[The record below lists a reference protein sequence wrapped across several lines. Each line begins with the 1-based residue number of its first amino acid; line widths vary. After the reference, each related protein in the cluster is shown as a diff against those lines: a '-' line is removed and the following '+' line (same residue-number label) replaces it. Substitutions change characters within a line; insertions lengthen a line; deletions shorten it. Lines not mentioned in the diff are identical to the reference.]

1 MQEVEK
7 ARLQLASKAAPV
19 SAGLHLDHHE
29 QEHFL
34 KGLHHHRDQQEHLLG
49 RPKGFESH
57 SGCPQECRRLRK
69 GSVPWPESVVLAERN
84 ELGLLGIASLSSTVP
99 HKIEDAIRIKKVF
112 TQLMPYKICLK
123 RNCHQVKYIF
133 YDKIKDSI
141 IICIG
146 NTAEDRSSLFLTW
159 ANRGE
164 FSDTSFVH
172 INVLHMPNTQ
182 AFHIRHGR
190 TSAIIC
196 IKCLTYGSPI
206 RLPPTRKSACD
217 SGYGRAGE
225 TKFRNALS
233 CVAFVVV

>member
-1 MQEVEK
+1 MHPCLPVRSVGEK
-7 ARLQLASKAAPV
+7 KNMPYDSLHASGV
-19 SAGLHLDHHE
+19 
-29 QEHFL
+29 
-34 KGLHHHRDQQEHLLG
+34 
-49 RPKGFESH
+49 RPCG
-57 SGCPQECRRLRK
+57 
-69 GSVPWPESVVLAERN
+69 
-84 ELGLLGIASLSSTVP
+84 LSSTVP
-99 HKIEDAIRIKKVF
+99 PKIEDAIRIKKVF

-123 RNCHQVKYIF
+123 RDCHQVKYIF

-196 IKCLTYGSPI
+196 IKCLTYGSPV
-206 RLPPTRKSACD
+206 RLSTGLEVGWQSAAC
-217 SGYGRAGE
+217 
-225 TKFRNALS
+225 
-233 CVAFVVV
+233 

>member
-1 MQEVEK
+1 M
-7 ARLQLASKAAPV
+7 
-19 SAGLHLDHHE
+19 
-29 QEHFL
+29 
-34 KGLHHHRDQQEHLLG
+34 
-49 RPKGFESH
+49 
-57 SGCPQECRRLRK
+57 
-69 GSVPWPESVVLAERN
+69 
-84 ELGLLGIASLSSTVP
+84 P

-133 YDKIKDSI
+133 YDEIKDSI

-196 IKCLTYGSPI
+196 IKCLTYGSPGS
-206 RLPPTRKSACD
+206 PPHERVRVTQ
-217 SGYGRAGE
+217 GMGGRVKQ
-225 TKFRNALS
+225 KFRNALS

>member
-1 MQEVEK
+1 MWHTYCHTVMTQVLNSYALRRHIITRNFNRSWK
-7 ARLQLASKAAPV
+7 HIVK
-19 SAGLHLDHHE
+19 
-29 QEHFL
+29 FFF
-34 KGLHHHRDQQEHLLG
+34 LG
-49 RPKGFESH
+49 RLANASLSRWNDKGAIS
-57 SGCPQECRRLRK
+57 SLT
-69 GSVPWPESVVLAERN
+69 
-84 ELGLLGIASLSSTVP
+84 ASLSSTVP
-99 HKIEDAIRIKKVF
+99 HKIEGATRIKKKF
-112 TQLMPYKICLK
+112 TQLMPYKLCLN
-123 RNCHQVKYIF
+123 RISHQVKYIF

-182 AFHIRHGR
+182 TFSHKAWPHIGDHLHQVPH
-190 TSAIIC
+190 T
-196 IKCLTYGSPI
+196 
-206 RLPPTRKSACD
+206 RLPPTLKSACD
-217 SGYGRAGE
+217 PGYGRAGE